1 MIQHLRIDYGR
12 MEEKKASRKK
22 RSRRRGRR
30 RKKQKVVIEET
41 WPSDEVGLTILKFSA
56 CTQCGYFLTSYRA
69 TVGLEQLKSA
79 VEQSEHNW
87 LDLGWHE
94 NMPTMLH
101 HAYELA
107 TDGTPDFLEHC
118 CPECHRV
125 ISIQPIDSINS
136 IDQVEPVSKSN
147 DRTNKPNLAIQI
159 MPD

>member
-1 MIQHLRIDYGR
+1 
-12 MEEKKASRKK
+12 MEEKRPPHKKK

-30 RKKQKVVIEET
+30 RKKQLVVEAQET
-41 WPSDEVGLTILKFSA
+41 WPADDVGLTILKFSG

-69 TVGLEQLKSA
+69 AVGLQSLGNA

-94 NMPTMLH
+94 SMPTLLY
-101 HAYELA
+101 HAYELT
-107 TDGTPDFLEHC
+107 TDGTPSFLEHC

-125 ISIQPIDSINS
+125 ISIQEVKQEGDAAAI
-136 IDQVEPVSKSN
+136 
-147 DRTNKPNLAIQI
+147 TNLAIQI